1 MNRVFDRM
9 REFCALL
16 RSMGRSSSPEGWRFW
31 QFAEYSQQMNGAA
44 KIPAQSWP
52 TTEAIMKTRTL
63 VLLISGVLTPIASQA
78 QNVYKNANFA
88 VTVAA
93 GWQAQEGTPMVSFV
107 NEKAKASISLGVMTG
122 SADKTPT
129 AEKELQNIESQFPDN
144 CPQAK
149 IKQRGPTTLGGWSG
163 AFLIVNCVDKDA
175 GLEVMKYAAATKP
188 GVMVMLI
195 SASPAGNYEAVL
207 PAMNSIEHSLRIL
220 NGGGQQ
226 SGANSQSQTPAGSGM
241 YRDPQGRYRLSV
253 PDGWNTSV
261 DNGTLQVSSG
271 SSWAVLMTGGGS
283 QAGDVNHQVT
293 QQIQAQYTQFQ
304 KLNEGDL
311 QVNGHPAHGTTAT
324 GINPKGERVSV
335 LVLSIGAGSGNFLTV
350 VSSSP
355 NDQAKVVNATVMQMA
370 QSIRFAGE

>member
-1 MNRVFDRM
+1 
-9 REFCALL
+9 
-16 RSMGRSSSPEGWRFW
+16 
-31 QFAEYSQQMNGAA
+31 
-44 KIPAQSWP
+44 
-52 TTEAIMKTRTL
+52 MKTRML
-63 VLLISGVLTPIASQA
+63 ILLISGALTPIASQA

-93 GWQAQEGTPMVSFV
+93 GWQAQPQEGTPLVSFV
-107 NEKAKASISLGVMTG
+107 NEKAKASLSLGVMTG

-149 IKQRGPTTLGGWSG
+149 IKQRGPITLGGMSG
-163 AFLIVNCVDKDA
+163 VFLIVNCVDKEA
-175 GLEVMKYAAATKP
+175 GLEVMKFAAATKP
-188 GVMVMLI
+188 GVMAVLN
-195 SASPAGNYEAVL
+195 SASPVGNYEAVL
-207 PAMNSIEHSLRIL
+207 PAMNLIEHSLRIL
-220 NGGGQQ
+220 NDGSQQ
-226 SGANSQSQTPAGSGM
+226 SAPSSGSQTPAGSGV

-271 SSWAVLMTGGGS
+271 SSWAVLTTGGGS

-293 QQIQAQYTQFQ
+293 QQIQVQYTQFQ

-311 QVNGHPAHGTTAT
+311 LLNGHPAHGTTAT
-324 GINPKGERVSV
+324 GINPKGQRVSV

-355 NDQAKVVNATVMQMA
+355 NDQARAINATVMQMA
-370 QSIRFAGE
+370 QSIRFSGE